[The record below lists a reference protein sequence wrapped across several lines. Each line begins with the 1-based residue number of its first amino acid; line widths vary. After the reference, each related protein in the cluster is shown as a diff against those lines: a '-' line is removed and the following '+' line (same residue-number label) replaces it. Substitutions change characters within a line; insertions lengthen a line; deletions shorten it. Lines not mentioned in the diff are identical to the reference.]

1 LKDIHQHKDKIMFTS
16 TSNTDSAEAGAAD
29 LLIPLIRAAATI
41 GFAIAPCSLGF
52 VIIAV
57 SEQLIRS
64 IMVGDD
70 PEMLMSDLQNQFPH
84 HAIKLNEN
92 DDAGLV
98 AKVVDLI
105 ERPDKALE
113 LPLDIRGTDFQMRV
127 WDALQQIPAGTTV
140 SYTFLAEQIG
150 APNAVGAVAQACAA
164 NPLAVAIPCHR
175 AVSASGEL
183 AGYRWG
189 IERKRALLERETK
202 GCRRSLAQ
210 GRDVGGRRPSDVSI
224 WL

>member
-1 LKDIHQHKDKIMFTS
+1 MFTS
-16 TSNTDSAEAGAAD
+16 TSTSTSTSNADHSEAGAAD
-29 LLIPLIRAAATI
+29 VLIPLIRAAATI

-105 ERPDKALE
+105 ERPDKVLE

-127 WDALQQIPAGTTV
+127 WDALQQVPAGTTV

-150 APNAVGAVAQACAA
+150 APNAVRAVAQACAA

-175 AVSASGEL
+175 AVCANGDL

-189 IERKRALLERETK
+189 IDRKRALLEREAK
-202 GCRRSLAQ
+202 Q
-210 GRDVGGRRPSDVSI
+210 
-224 WL
+224 

>member
-1 LKDIHQHKDKIMFTS
+1 MFTS
-16 TSNTDSAEAGAAD
+16 NSNTDFAEAGVAD
-29 LLIPLIRAAATI
+29 VLIPLIRTAATI

-70 PEMLMSDLQNQFPH
+70 PEMLMSDLQNQFPE
-84 HAIKLNEN
+84 HAIELNEN
-92 DDAGLV
+92 DDAGMV

-105 ERPDKALE
+105 EHPDKALD

-127 WDALQQIPAGTTV
+127 WDALQKVPAGTTV

-150 APNAVGAVAQACAA
+150 APTAVRAVAQACAA
-164 NPLAVAIPCHR
+164 NPLAIAIPCHR
-175 AVSASGEL
+175 VIRTDGSL

-189 IERKRALLERETK
+189 VQRKSELLKREKMT
-202 GCRRSLAQ
+202 S
-210 GRDVGGRRPSDVSI
+210 
-224 WL
+224 

>member
-1 LKDIHQHKDKIMFTS
+1 MFTS
-16 TSNTDSAEAGAAD
+16 TSNTALTEAGAAD
-29 LLIPLIRAAATI
+29 VLIPLIRTVATI

-70 PEMLMSDLQNQFPH
+70 PEMLMSDLQKQFPH
-84 HAIKLNEN
+84 HAIKLNE
-92 DDAGLV
+92 DDDSGLV

-105 ERPDKALE
+105 ERRDKASE

-127 WDALQQIPAGTTV
+127 WDALQQ
-140 SYTFLAEQIG
+140 
-150 APNAVGAVAQACAA
+150 
-164 NPLAVAIPCHR
+164 
-175 AVSASGEL
+175 

-189 IERKRALLERETK
+189 IERKRALLERE
-202 GCRRSLAQ
+202 A
-210 GRDVGGRRPSDVSI
+210 GR
-224 WL
+224 

>member
-1 LKDIHQHKDKIMFTS
+1 MYTQA
-16 TSNTDSAEAGAAD
+16 SNPQLAESATGEV
-29 LLIPLIRAAATI
+29 LIPLIRAAATI

-70 PEMLMSDLQNQFPH
+70 PEMLMSDLQNQFPN
-84 HAIKLNEN
+84 HAIELNEN
-92 DDAGLV
+92 DDDGLV

-113 LPLDIRGTDFQMRV
+113 LPLDIRGTDFKMRV
-127 WDALQQIPAGTTV
+127 WDALQQVPR
-140 SYTFLAEQIG
+140 
-150 APNAVGAVAQACAA
+150 AQ
-164 NPLAVAIPCHR
+164 
-175 AVSASGEL
+175 GDL

-189 IERKRALLERETK
+189 IERKRALHERET
-202 GCRRSLAQ
+202 GQ
-210 GRDVGGRRPSDVSI
+210 
-224 WL
+224 